1 MGCRSVER
9 ISWRNNQ
16 KQTLSNTKST
26 CKTLTQSFLMH
37 TAQGGSTLPTLENT
51 KKNTLQHSLTQH
63 KSIYMSRLWASS
75 SENSPLRSL
84 AATWILRWLLCR
96 DPGGLFP
103 VLVVWSLVHKL
114 AFYDISP
121 IWHSYLLG
129 KEIECILI
137 RLITHVVNILLGDW
151 NISS

>member
-1 MGCRSVER
+1 L
-9 ISWRNNQ
+9 Q
-16 KQTLSNTKST
+16 KAHTEQ
-26 CKTLTQSFLMH
+26 LTQFSL
-37 TAQGGSTLPTLENT
+37 TLGSHSSHSHFSNAHSTGRDLENT
-51 KKNTLQHSLTQH
+51 KKNTLQHSLRQH